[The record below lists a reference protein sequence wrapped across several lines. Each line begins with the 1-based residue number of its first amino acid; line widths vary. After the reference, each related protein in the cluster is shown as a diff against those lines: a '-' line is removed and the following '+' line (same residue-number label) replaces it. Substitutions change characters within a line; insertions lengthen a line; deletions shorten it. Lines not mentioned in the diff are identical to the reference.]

1 MSYKFSYGTSFFSG
15 SLNLG
20 GTPTSLSA
28 SHEIQAGTLAVSGGA
43 AIGLNVTLG
52 GGLAADSAVI
62 YDGNA
67 KDFYVGLDDS
77 ADKLVVGVGQ
87 TLGTNTILT
96 LDDDSVTIG
105 DGAAV
110 DTKIVFD
117 GNAQDYYI
125 GLDDSADDLVIG
137 LGSAVGT
144 TPAISIDENQAVV
157 FPAASIAIGDG
168 TGEDTKIIFDGN
180 AQDYYIGLDDSADD
194 LVIGLGSAVG
204 TTPAISIDENQAVV
218 FPAAAVTIGD
228 GTAEDT
234 KLVFDGNAQ
243 DFYVGLD
250 DSADMLVIGSGS
262 NASEQQMLRF
272 HTGSEMKI
280 YVGDARPADVS
291 LVFDGHAKDFYMGL
305 DDSADKFLIGE
316 GSTVGTNPILTLT
329 DDTVTI
335 GDGAAVDN
343 YLIFDGNSQDYR
355 IGVDH
360 GTSKLEIGHGNA
372 HGTRAAIII
381 DSSGDITQ
389 LGTDSPSTNEVLTW
403 DGSKWVAAAAGSGG
417 TSATGSNMGQPIPL
431 SPALPLSGGLNYGVG
446 NLGSSITVT
455 LPASGA
461 AGDTV
466 IVKGHQNLTPSVT
479 VTVDGAGSDTI
490 DGEAVVVLQSAH
502 ASVTCVCIDGGNW
515 VIV

>member
-43 AIGLNVTLG
+43 AIGTNVTLG
-52 GGLAADSAVI
+52 GGLAQDSAVI

-87 TLGTNTILT
+87 TLGTNAILT

-168 TGEDTKIIFDGN
+168 TAEDTKLIFDGN
-180 AQDYYIGLDDSADD
+180 A
-194 LVIGLGSAVG
+194 
-204 TTPAISIDENQAVV
+204 
-218 FPAAAVTIGD
+218 
-228 GTAEDT
+228 
-234 KLVFDGNAQ
+234 K

-250 DSADMLVIGSGS
+250 DSADRLVIGEGSTVGTNNILALTDDTVIVGDGAAVDTQIRFDGNAQDFYIGLDDSADMFVIGSGS
-262 NASEQQMLRF
+262 DSSEQQMMRF

-280 YVGDARPADVS
+280 YLGDARPADVS
-291 LVFDGHAKDFYMGL
+291 MVFDGNAKDFYIAL
-305 DDSADKFLIGE
+305 DDSADKLVIGE

-329 DDTVTI
+329 DDSVTI
-335 GDGAAVDN
+335 GDGAAVDS
-343 YLIFDGNSQDYR
+343 YLLFDGNAQDYR
-355 IGVDH
+355 IGIDD
-360 GTSKLEIGHGNA
+360 GTDKLEIGHGNA
-372 HGTRAAIII
+372 HGTRAAIVI

-466 IVKGHQNLTPSVT
+466 IVKGHQNLSPSVT
-479 VTVDGAGSDTI
+479 VTIDGAGGDTI

-502 ASVTCVCIDGGNW
+502 ASVTCVCIDGANW